1 MRREERPLV
10 LGALAVGALVQTA
23 WAIAQVVK
31 GAPLGITFLF
41 ENPRPLVVLG
51 DAIVPR
57 GSMPTTTLL
66 PTLALVVG
74 GLVAM
79 HAVASS
85 RPMAWATALA
95 GIVVPIGL
103 TYSRGALVAVLA
115 IVASLAPRAWSGSLA
130 RRLVIAALVGGVGVP
145 AVLTASGWLARAE
158 QFSEE
163 RPDSGRGI
171 LLLQGLTVFA
181 MEPLTGVGPGRYVDT
196 LRTLSDDVTIQRRLT
211 ATHFV
216 PLLVAAEEGVLGGAT
231 VLVLLGALGL
241 RALRDRDDA
250 ALALYFAYVTFW
262 LLEYLPYALPQG
274 LLFTGLWLGALD
286 AAHDDRAA

>member
-1 MRREERPLV
+1 
-10 LGALAVGALVQTA
+10 
-23 WAIAQVVK
+23 
-31 GAPLGITFLF
+31 
-41 ENPRPLVVLG
+41 
-51 DAIVPR
+51 
-57 GSMPTTTLL
+57 MPTTTLL

-79 HAVASS
+79 RALSS
-85 RPMAWATALA
+85 ARPLGWAIALA
-95 GIVVPIGL
+95 GIVVPVGL
-103 TYSRGALVAVLA
+103 TYLRGALAAVFA

-145 AVLTASGWLARAE
+145 AVLTASGWFARAE

-171 LLLQGLTVFA
+171 LLLQGFTVFA